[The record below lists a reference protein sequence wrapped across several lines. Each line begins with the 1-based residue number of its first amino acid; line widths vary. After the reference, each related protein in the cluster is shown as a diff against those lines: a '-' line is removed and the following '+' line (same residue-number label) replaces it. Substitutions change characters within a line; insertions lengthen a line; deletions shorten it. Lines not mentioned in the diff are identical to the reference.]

1 MNNQEPVERK
11 TTVFDDETL
20 ERSRKSAQD
29 WEAAYLRLVAKFGD
43 AAPPRATGP
52 RTPSGIALKSAY
64 FPHDIEDLDPELI
77 GSPGAYPFTRGN
89 LPAQYQLMNWANQ
102 PVIGYGLPE
111 DTRGRMDALADQGMI
126 GYFGQ
131 KFYNLVYD
139 LVSHEGLDPDHRAAR
154 GRVGQSGMGV
164 YSKAD
169 MARLFADMDLT
180 KMNVVHITYYQ
191 VVPALAQYVALADD
205 QGVAPD
211 QLRGNSMNWYHQSAY
226 VGMSA
231 FPPRQGHKLAVELI
245 NYCSKNMPRW
255 NTTNFFGYGA
265 EEAGGTAVEE
275 IAFML
280 AYGIDLVR
288 ACVESGLDA
297 DQALARFGFQIA
309 QGNDFFEEIC
319 KVRALRRIW
328 ATTMKDRFGAKDPR
342 SMHVRIHTHTSG
354 VSLTAQQPLVNLI
367 RTTLHAFGAALSG
380 VQAMEVSAYDEA
392 LAIPTE
398 EAATLA
404 LRVQQVIQEETNI
417 TSVSDPL
424 AGSYYVETLT
434 NQLAEAALELVDEIE
449 ALGGYIAAQ
458 ESGWLRRRIEASA
471 ERWRGEVDSG
481 ERTIVGLNKYR
492 TDEPAPTDLFEVD
505 PKVEQ
510 VAIERIQDL
519 RANRDND
526 RWEAAMKTY
535 TEAAQVLAEKDYAD
549 LDGTLIEAAI
559 GVAKADATTGEMMG
573 VLKAA
578 LGWRA
583 PHEY

>member
-1 MNNQEPVERK
+1 VS
-11 TTVFDDETL
+11 DDAPEA
-20 ERSRKSAQD
+20 RSRELSAQ
-29 WEAAYLRLVAKFGD
+29 WQAEYEKLVAKFGD
-43 AAPPRATGP
+43 AAPKRATNP
-52 RTPSGIALKSAY
+52 TTHSGLPLKSAY
-64 FPHDIEDLDPELI
+64 FPHDVKDLDLVEA
-77 GSPGAYPFTRGN
+77 PGAYPFTRGN
-89 LPAQYQLMNWANQ
+89 LAAQYQLMHWANQ

-111 DTRGRMDALADQGMI
+111 DTRERMDSLAEQGMV

-131 KFYNLVYD
+131 RFYNLVYD
-139 LVSHEGLDPDHRAAR
+139 LVSHEGLDPDHPAAR
-154 GRVGQSGMGV
+154 GRVGQAGMGV

-169 MARLFADMDLT
+169 MARLFTGMDLT
-180 KMNVVHITYYQ
+180 KMNVVHISYYQ
-191 VVPALAQYVALADD
+191 VVPALAQYVALAED
-205 QGVAPD
+205 QGLTPD

-231 FPPRQGHKLAVELI
+231 FPPRQGHRLAVDLI
-245 NYCSKNMPRW
+245 KYCTKAMPRW

-288 ACVESGLDA
+288 ACVASGLTVDEV
-297 DQALARFGFQIA
+297 LARFGFQIA
-309 QGNDFFEEIC
+309 QANDFFEEIS
-319 KVRALRRIW
+319 KIRALRQIW
-328 ATTMKDRFGAKDPR
+328 ARTMKERFGAENPR

-392 LAIPTE
+392 YALPTE

-424 AGSYYVETLT
+424 AGSYYVESLT
-434 NQLAEAALELVDEIE
+434 SQLAEAALELVEEIE
-449 ALGGYIAAQ
+449 EQGGYIAAQ

-471 ERWRGEVDSG
+471 ERWRELIDSG
-481 ERTIVGLNKYR
+481 ERSVVGLNKYQ
-492 TDEPAPTDLFEVD
+492 TDEPPPTDLFVVESEVEEIAV
-505 PKVEQ
+505 K
-510 VAIERIQDL
+510 RIKEL
-519 RANRDND
+519 RANRDTDQWERTMQNYA
-526 RWEAAMKTY
+526 EAA
-535 TEAAQVLAEKDYAD
+535 EALATKDYAD
-549 LDGTLIEAAI
+549 IDGSLMEAAIEAAR
-559 GVAKADATTGEMMG
+559 ADATTGEMMG
-573 VLKAA
+573 VLKSA